1 VKEAIEKLKKPP
13 NLLLASLAVVAATS
27 ILLLVLPS
35 LGMRLAASL
44 MFSVWLASL
53 CLVGIALYVQ
63 YVKKPVETDAAAE
76 ENLQPMSAASP
87 VAAPAPQWSTPPSA
101 KSVVAPAPRHAPP
114 PSGSRRE
121 APAPAEASIDVSGY
135 EIPGAGESIISPGE
149 KITLVV
155 RAQPSASERVV
166 RVTAQAPGEPPIV
179 ERAPVSQ
186 TGEARVTLTFP
197 RQGVFKV
204 NAGFENGTGAVLK
217 ESVVRVVD
225 YREAI
230 IRLYH
235 GFRRHALRLN
245 SDLSPHLT
253 ARELAETLA
262 QRGQGT
268 LQDLVAIVDLSE
280 KALYSGGPVLR
291 ADYLHLIGV
300 LKRLRAT
307 DVLEGTA

>member
-1 VKEAIEKLKKPP
+1 M
-13 NLLLASLAVVAATS
+13 SLAVVAATS

-35 LGMRLAASL
+35 LGMRLAASV

-53 CLVGIALYVQ
+53 CLVGVALYVQ
-63 YVKKPVETDAAAE
+63 YVKRPAE
-76 ENLQPMSAASP
+76 NVGGDEESP
-87 VAAPAPQWSTPPSA
+87 PPAIATPPQ
-101 KSVVAPAPRHAPP
+101 APPTPQRPAPP
-114 PSGSRRE
+114 PPRPAAAPPPKQAPPASRRE
-121 APAPAEASIDVSGY
+121 APAPAEASIDLSGY

-155 RAQPSASERVV
+155 RAQPSANERYV
-166 RVTAQAPGEPPIV
+166 RVTAQAAGEPPIV

-186 TGEARVTLTFP
+186 TGEARVTLQFP

-280 KALYSGGPVLR
+280 KALYSGSPVLR
-291 ADYLHLIGV
+291 TDYLHLIGV